1 MLDSIKC
8 VVVLPRFLR
17 NYGPLRVCVK
27 LELDNGQ
34 DLSHATFTT
43 VTAMARFHAS
53 TWSVTWTTQR
63 RSRYQTRH
71 VHGEQLSIQVAQT
84 PLHNVLGVIAAW
96 SRLIILA

>member
-43 VTAMARFHAS
+43 VSAMARFHAS
-53 TWSVTWTTQR
+53 TWSVILGQRSDGQNIKLGMSMESNSAFRSHRLHSTT
-63 RSRYQTRH
+63 S
-71 VHGEQLSIQVAQT
+71 
-84 PLHNVLGVIAAW
+84 W
-96 SRLIILA
+96 K